1 MSKNAKMFVWLA
13 AAALAVI
20 VALAIANLF
29 LDGEPI
35 TNADLIEILTINR
48 LHYSHGTESGVL
60 FHLIGAV
67 SQYGKLGM
75 TAIANSPEEVDALYG
90 RTLEVLDSEARMG
103 RPELGSSDA
112 DALPADTP
120 GPPPD

>member
-1 MSKNAKMFVWLA
+1 MF
-13 AAALAVI
+13 
-20 VALAIANLF
+20 
-29 LDGEPI
+29 P
-35 TNADLIEILTINR
+35 
-48 LHYSHGTESGVL
+48 SHGTESGVL

-103 RPELGSSDA
+103 RPELGLPDA
-112 DALPADTP
+112 DAAGEETP